1 MRASV
6 GFGAG
11 INKVS
16 LIRHTL
22 LAVSYCVMVV
32 FIVAVMRGTM
42 DRVEVAFTE
51 TVTIEVPGR
60 VTV

>member
-6 GFGAG
+6 GSGAAF
-11 INKVS
+11 KVC
-16 LIRHTL
+16 LRRHTL
-22 LAVSYCVMVV
+22 LAVSYCMMVD
-32 FIVAVMRGTM
+32 FIVAVVRGTM
-42 DRVEVAFTE
+42 DRTEVAFTE